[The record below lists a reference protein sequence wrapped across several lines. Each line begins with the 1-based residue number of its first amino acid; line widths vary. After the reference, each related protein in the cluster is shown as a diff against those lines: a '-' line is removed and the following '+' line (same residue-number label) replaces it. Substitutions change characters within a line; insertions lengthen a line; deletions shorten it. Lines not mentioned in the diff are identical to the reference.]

1 MCFIVEGRRVS
12 SHTRPTP
19 GGTSATGSARRPVMG
34 RAARAVLDGLP
45 FARRRPARPPAH
57 RRRRGPVTR
66 RRRLTRIGPA
76 RPHPVTQGGSR
87 TRDLRPGTPSAPRP
101 AAIPDSGAKS
111 APLTG
116 CPRGFSQ
123 VAGNDHPSGAHFS
136 GCQGVPA
143 LSRGDPGPWPRRARG
158 GLGAGAGS
166 AACDYEAYWGAYHAY
181 KPRRR
186 GYPDTPASLG
196 CRS

>member
-1 MCFIVEGRRVS
+1 MS

-19 GGTSATGSARRPVMG
+19 GGTSATGSARWPVMG

-45 FARRRPARPPAH
+45 FARRSPARPPAH

-87 TRDLRPGTPSAPRP
+87 TRNLRPGTPSAPRP
-101 AAIPDSGAKS
+101 AAIPGSGAKS

-143 LSRGDPGPWPRRARG
+143 LSRGDPG
-158 GLGAGAGS
+158 GLYQQEESG
-166 AACDYEAYWGAYHAY
+166 
-181 KPRRR
+181 RV
-186 GYPDTPASLG
+186 DTPELVHPCCSERPGGPPLCALCMTG
-196 CRS
+196 HAVATGNCC